1 MNPADLEHYWMP
13 FTPNRAFKER
23 PRLVV
28 GAKDMYFR
36 TADGREVLDAF
47 ATMWCVN
54 AGHCRPRIAERI
66 ARQSAVLD
74 FATSYSLGHPHA
86 FELARRVAALAPKGL
101 DRVFF
106 TCSGS
111 EAVDTAL
118 KIALAFHRRRGEGT
132 RQCLIGR
139 ERGYHGANIAGT
151 SVGGQPAN
159 RRDCGS
165 LLPRV
170 DHLRH
175 TQDLS
180 RSAFSRGMPAEGAAL
195 ADELEARII
204 PLHGAE
210 NIAALIVEPVA
221 GVGGVLI
228 PPRGY
233 LERLREICDRH
244 GILLIFDEVITG
256 FGRLGRPFAS
266 QYFGV
271 TPDLITF
278 AKGITNA
285 AVPMGG
291 VLVKRAIYDAFMQS
305 SGGEVEFA
313 HGYTYSGHPLACA
326 AAFGALETYEEE
338 RLFERAAAMAADF
351 EEGIHRLRGER
362 HVVDARNLQLL
373 GAIEFAPRPGA
384 LPRAAE
390 VSRKCWEKGV
400 YVRALGEAIGFCPPL
415 IVEKKHLDQL
425 FATVAEVVRTVH

>member
-1 MNPADLEHYWMP
+1 MNSADLEHYWMP

-36 TADGREVLDAF
+36 TGDGKEVLDAF

-66 ARQSAVLD
+66 AHQSAVLD
-74 FATSYSLGHPHA
+74 FATSYSLGHPLA
-86 FELARRVAALAPKGL
+86 FELARRVAALAPASL

-151 SVGGQPAN
+151 SVGGQPIN
-159 RRDCGS
+159 RRDFGG

-175 TQDLS
+175 TQDLA

-195 ADELEARII
+195 ADELEERII

-228 PPRGY
+228 PPQGY
-233 LERLREICDRH
+233 LQRLREICDRH

-266 QYFGV
+266 QFFGV

-278 AKGITNA
+278 AKGITNG

-291 VLVKRAIYDAFMQS
+291 VLVKRAIYDTFMQS
-305 SGGEVEFA
+305 PHPEVEFA

-338 RLFERAAAMAADF
+338 HLFERADAMAAYF
-351 EEGIHRLRGER
+351 EDGVHSLRGER
-362 HVVDARNLQLL
+362 NVVDARNLQLL

-384 LPRAAE
+384 ISRAAE
-390 VSRKCWEKGV
+390 VSRKCWEKGL
-400 YVRALGEAIGFCPPL
+400 YVRALGDAIGLCPPL
-415 IVEKKHLDQL
+415 IAEKKHFDQM
-425 FATVAEVVRTVH
+425 FGTVADAVRSVS

>member
-1 MNPADLEHYWMP
+1 MP
-13 FTPNRAFKER
+13 FTPNRGFKQR
-23 PRLVV
+23 PRFVV
-28 GAKDMYFR
+28 GAKDMYFS
-36 TADGREVLDAF
+36 TVDGKQVLDGL

-66 ARQSAVLD
+66 ARQSVTLD

-86 FELARRVAALAPKGL
+86 FELARRVAALAPEGL

-106 TCSGS
+106 TSSGS

-118 KIALAFHRRRGEGT
+118 KIALAFHRRRGQGT
-132 RQCLIGR
+132 RQMLIGR
-139 ERGYHGANIAGT
+139 ERAYHGANIAGT

-159 RRDCGS
+159 RRDFGP

-175 TQDLS
+175 TQDLAQS
-180 RSAFSRGMPAEGAAL
+180 GFSRGMPAWGASL
-195 ADELEARII
+195 ADELEERIVQ
-204 PLHGAE
+204 LHGAD

-266 QYFGV
+266 QFFGV

-278 AKGITNA
+278 AKGITNG

-291 VLVKRAIYDAFMQS
+291 VLVKRAIYETFMQS
-305 SGGEVEFA
+305 PEQEVELP

-326 AAFGALETYEEE
+326 AALGALETYAEE
-338 RLFERAAAMAADF
+338 RLFERAEALAADF
-351 EEGIHRLRGER
+351 EDGVHSLHRVE

-384 LPRAAE
+384 VTRAAE

-400 YVRALGEAIGFCPPL
+400 YVRALGEAIAFCPPL
-415 IVEKKHLDQL
+415 IAENKHLDQL
-425 FATVAEVVRTVH
+425 FTTVADVVRTVN